1 MAGAQ
6 ELVLGQPSR
15 EAQEITRWGTTGK
28 FLITPQRVVEGKP
41 EDLRGLGED
50 GKFAGQKVAWVYV
63 EARHVGGE
71 PVKGPVVMANV
82 GAVTADGAKATRLLV
97 IGELS
102 SRPADCKGED
112 LESLFKEGES
122 RSMCA
127 PYLIPAG
134 AKVGKVTYSQG
145 FYKDPL
151 AWKVP

>member
-6 ELVLGQPSR
+6 ELVLGRPSR
-15 EAQEITRWGTTGK
+15 EEQEITRWGTTGK

-41 EDLRGLGED
+41 EDQRGLGED

-71 PVKGPVVMANV
+71 PVKGPMVMANV

-112 LESLFKEGES
+112 RSS
-122 RSMCA
+122 RRVR
-127 PYLIPAG
+127 AG
-134 AKVGKVTYSQG
+134 ACARRT
-145 FYKDPL
+145 
-151 AWKVP
+151 